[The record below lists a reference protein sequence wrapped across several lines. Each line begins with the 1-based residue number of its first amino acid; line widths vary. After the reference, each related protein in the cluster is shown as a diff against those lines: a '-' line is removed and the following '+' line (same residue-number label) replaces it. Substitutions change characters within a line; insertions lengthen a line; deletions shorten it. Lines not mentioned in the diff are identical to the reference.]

1 MDDEGFL
8 RRPPVPRPYVPH
20 DRILAVPE
28 SALRATLALLQ
39 QAGSRESG
47 VFWYG
52 LRHETGSGTVQAVIA
67 PRQAMSRGNY
77 HVSPAAMSEMVG
89 SLHEHNWKRSRRSI
103 ATRAGVS
110 STPARRRDGHLCQHC
125 SATNSAAYFPSDHP
139 LKKLS
144 GFARELAD
152 YLIFGN
158 VSPCIA

>member
-89 SLHEHNWKRSRRSI
+89 SLHEHNWKPLAQIHSHPGRGVEHSRTT
-103 ATRAGVS
+103 TRWS
-110 STPARRRDGHLCQHC
+110 PLPALQRDKQRRLL
-125 SATNSAAYFPSDHP
+125 P
-139 LKKLS
+139 
-144 GFARELAD
+144 
-152 YLIFGN
+152 
-158 VSPCIA
+158 

>member
-28 SALRATLALLQ
+28 SALRATLALALLQ

-52 LRHETGSGTVQAVIA
+52 LRRETGSGTVQAVIA

-77 HVSPAAMSEMVG
+77 HVSPDAMSEMVG
-89 SLHEHNWKRSRRSI
+89 SLHEHNWKPLAQIHSHSGR
-103 ATRAGVS
+103 G
-110 STPARRRDGHLCQHC
+110 ARRRDGHLCQHC
-125 SATNSAAYFPSDHP
+125 SATNNAAYFPSDHL